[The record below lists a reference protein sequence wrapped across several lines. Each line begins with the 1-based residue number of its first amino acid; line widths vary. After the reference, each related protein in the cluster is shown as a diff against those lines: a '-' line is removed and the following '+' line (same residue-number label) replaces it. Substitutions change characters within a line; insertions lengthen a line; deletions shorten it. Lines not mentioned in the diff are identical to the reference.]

1 MTTAGLIS
9 MVLSLT
15 FVVALVSWCYYR
27 VLTAPTEPPE
37 ALKEFHSA

>member
-15 FVVALVSWCYYR
+15 FVVALVIWCYYR
-27 VLTAPTEPPE
+27 VLTSPTPPPPQLE
-37 ALKEFHSA
+37 DFHSA